1 MIFLLTYYYTL
12 NHSILI
18 NRLANAGFT
27 GNALDWLKSY
37 ITDRNSCVSIDDKRS
52 LDIPLEHGIPQGS
65 VLGPILFNICIAPL
79 FAIIDIFPN
88 ISFHSYADDIQIY
101 IRASNPNDPFT
112 CSLLRECLGKIS
124 NWCKQN
130 SLMLNESKSNDMF
143 INLKKV

>member
-52 LDIPLEHGIPQGS
+52 LDISLEYGIPQGS
-65 VLGPILFNICIAPL
+65 VLGQILFNIYNAFLP
-79 FAIIDIFPN
+79 
-88 ISFHSYADDIQIY
+88 
-101 IRASNPNDPFT
+101 R
-112 CSLLRECLGKIS
+112 
-124 NWCKQN
+124 
-130 SLMLNESKSNDMF
+130 
-143 INLKKV
+143 